1 MIPRGRLPPA
11 HLSPKPEEKSAWRQR
26 LEWRRLRP
34 IVEVAPSSFRQM
46 EVWPRSSFVSYL
58 DGNMDFLED
67 AREDLYST
75 DEDQVEE
82 RSRVGDDV
90 PHLASHRQ
98 ESKE

>member
-1 MIPRGRLPPA
+1 
-11 HLSPKPEEKSAWRQR
+11 
-26 LEWRRLRP
+26 
-34 IVEVAPSSFRQM
+34 
-46 EVWPRSSFVSYL
+46 
-58 DGNMDFLED
+58 MDFLEN